1 MKILLITSEEWNDAV
16 YGNNV
21 LTNWFEGFDAEFA
34 QIYCSPGLPYNNI
47 CDRYFQITDV
57 QMVRSILGK
66 KRAGG
71 VIQKP
76 STEKEVQRSK
86 LNAQRQGSYKWLKT
100 LSTYMRAPMMII
112 RDAIWDM
119 GRYDKVA
126 LKQFIDDFQPDVV
139 YCPRMFIPKLRRL
152 EKLVSTMTNVPFIAF
167 TADNEASLSYYSW
180 SLLFWLRQIHIHRL
194 FKKHVKLYKHYFMF
208 SEDQA
213 QEYHQQYCLPTS
225 CLYKCGSFADKFE
238 PKSVNK
244 PIRMI
249 YAGRLYCNRW
259 KTLAAIGEAL
269 EKLNQ
274 EEERIALDVYT
285 ADVLTS
291 KQQRVLGGFKHL
303 RVHAPIT
310 SSQLSE
316 EYKNADIALH
326 VESFD
331 KEYRLATRYSFST
344 KIIDLMASS
353 CAIMA
358 ICWEKHAG
366 YQYLKKHDAALCVS
380 DYEGILPILQKI
392 SEQPLLIQEYAE
404 KAWKCGI
411 ENHSREKIQNQIR
424 ETFDHVISNNSSDAL
439 IF

>member
-1 MKILLITSEEWNDAV
+1 MRILLITDEEWNDAV

-34 QIYCSPGLPYNNI
+34 QIYCSPGMPYNHI
-47 CDRYFQITDV
+47 CDRYFQITDS
-57 QMVRSILGK
+57 QMVRSLYTG

-71 VIQKP
+71 VIRKP
-76 STEKEVQRSK
+76 LLETDVNLSK
-86 LNAQRQGSYKWLKT
+86 VNAQRSGSYKWLKQ
-100 LSTYMRAPMMII
+100 LSLYVHTPMMMI
-112 RDAIWDM
+112 RDAIWLW
-119 GRYDKVA
+119 GRYDKNA
-126 LKQFIDDFQPDVV
+126 LKQFVDDFKPDVV
-139 YCPRMFIPKLRRL
+139 FCPRMFTPKLKRL
-152 EKLVSTMTNVPFIAF
+152 EKIVSTMTDAPFVAF
-167 TADNEASLSYYSW
+167 TADNEASLNCYSW
-180 SLLFWLRQIHIHRL
+180 SPLFWLRRLAIHHS
-194 FKKHVKLYKHYFMF
+194 FKKHVGIYSHYFMF

-213 QEYHQQYCLPTS
+213 LEYHQQYGIPTS
-225 CLYKCGSFADKFE
+225 CLYKCGSFAEHFE
-238 PKSVNK
+238 PKAVNK
-244 PIRMI
+244 TIRMI

-274 EEERIALDVYT
+274 DEEKMILDVYT

-291 KQQRVLGGFKHL
+291 KQERVLGGFKHL

-316 EYKNADIALH
+316 EYKKADIALH

-353 CAIMA
+353 CAIIA

-366 YQYLKKHDAALCVS
+366 YQYLKNYDAALCVS
-380 DYEGILPILQKI
+380 DYEGILPLLQRI
-392 SEQPLLIQEYAE
+392 SEQPSLIEKYAE
-404 KAWKCGI
+404 KAWRCGK
-411 ENHSREKIQNQIR
+411 ENHTRHIIQ
-424 ETFDHVISNNSSDAL
+424 EHVNEIFENIL
-439 IF
+439 IN